1 MSPKSTSANEVLN
14 RTLSLTDTK
23 LLKNFLSYIRLEKG
37 LSANTLSSY
46 EHDTICYLEYIQ
58 LLGID
63 SFLHCKDTH
72 IIEFLKYL
80 AELGLNAR
88 SRARY
93 LSAIKGFNKFLIS
106 TGKTEINITENIE
119 MPKLS
124 RKLPDTLSYDEIN
137 RIIESPDTSKPA
149 GIRDRAILETLY
161 ACGLRV
167 SELINM
173 KQRDIIF
180 EAEIIRVFGKGSK
193 ERIVPIGSSAL
204 EWISRYQAEARPRF
218 YKSLAETGD
227 ILFLNQRGK
236 KLTRMAIWK
245 FVDKY
250 SGEAGL
256 KSRVH
261 PHLFR
266 HSFAT
271 HLLEGGADLRA
282 VQEMLGHSDISTT
295 QIYTHLDRDF
305 IKEVHKSFH
314 PRA

>member
-1 MSPKSTSANEVLN
+1 M
-14 RTLSLTDTK
+14 
-23 LLKNFLSYIRLEKG
+23 LKNFISYIRLEKG
-37 LSANTLSSY
+37 LSSNTLSSY
-46 EHDTICYLEYIQ
+46 EHDTLCYLEYIKISG
-58 LLGID
+58 LD
-63 SFLHCKDTH
+63 SYLQSKDIH

-106 TGKTEINITENIE
+106 TGKTEKNITENIE

-124 RKLPDTLSYDEIN
+124 RKLPETLSYEEIN
-137 RIIESPDTSKPA
+137 RMIESPDTSKPA

-167 SELINM
+167 SELISI
-173 KQRDIIF
+173 KQRDIILD
-180 EAEIIRVFGKGSK
+180 AEIIRVFGKGSK
-193 ERIVPIGSSAL
+193 ERLVPIGSTAL
-204 EWISRYQAEARPRF
+204 EWIGRYQEQARPLF
-218 YKSLAETGD
+218 YKSLSDTGD
-227 ILFLNQRGK
+227 VLFLNQRGT

-245 FVDKY
+245 FVDRY

-256 KSRVH
+256 KSKVH

-282 VQEMLGHSDISTT
+282 VQEMLGHADISTT

-314 PRA
+314 PRG